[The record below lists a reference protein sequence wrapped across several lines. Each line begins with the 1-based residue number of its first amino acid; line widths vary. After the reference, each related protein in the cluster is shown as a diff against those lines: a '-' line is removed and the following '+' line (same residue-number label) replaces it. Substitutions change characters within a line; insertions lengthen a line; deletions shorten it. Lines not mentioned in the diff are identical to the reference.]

1 MTEQSRSTSTRRTVA
16 NRPVTTNPTTSSAG
30 QAKPATPSEPAYKKG
45 AVRSLKGLVIKVQFS
60 EEVPEIN
67 EMLYVENDK
76 QSPLIVSS
84 ITDGDTALCLNI
96 GGDYSIRKGDLVLRS
111 GHSLEIPVGEEMIG
125 RVWDAMA
132 RPIDGKPQLDDS
144 VLQKMTKRAIF
155 QPNYQEASLESRQDD
170 VLETG
175 LKVLDFFTPFVKGRK
190 IGIVGGAGVG
200 KTVLTMEIINNVA
213 EGSGAISMFAGIGE
227 RIREGHELY
236 ETLADNDLLKTT
248 AMFFGQMNENPVQR
262 SLIGLAAITLAEYF
276 RDDLKRDVLLFAD
289 NMYRYIQAKNEVST
303 IIDQTPAEGGYQPT
317 VFSDVK
323 TFQDRLASNQN
334 GSITS
339 LQTIYVPA
347 DDLSDPAVQM
357 IQHELDS
364 TIVLSRAVAAQ
375 GIRPAVDILAS
386 KSSLL
391 TPEVVGERHY
401 KLSVKATAILQKYES
416 LKGIVAIIGESELS
430 AEDRDDYYKAKQLIE
445 FFKQR
450 FNVMEKVTGVAG
462 EHMTRAKT
470 LDGVEEIIGKIELDD
485 KDNDI
490 SDTESPQSPISAIEG
505 KSEGTN
511 SGDDVINTT
520 DTINTTTPESTDGVV
535 GSFVESVS
543 GQTADSQVE
552 FIDQLTET
560 ATPEEVTELKELNVY
575 PASNNQVETK

>member
-1 MTEQSRSTSTRRTVA
+1 MSEQ
-16 NRPVTTNPTTSSAG
+16 TN
-30 QAKPATPSEPAYKKG
+30 YKKG
-45 AVRSLKGLVIKVQFS
+45 IVRSLKGIVIKVQFI
-60 EEVPEIN
+60 EDIPDVN
-67 EMLYVENDK
+67 EMLYVENENE
-76 QSPLIVSS
+76 SPLLVSS
-84 ITDGDTALCLNI
+84 LTGGDTAICLNI
-96 GGDYSIRKGDLVLRS
+96 GGDYSIQKGETVRRS
-111 GHSLEIPVGEEMIG
+111 GHSLEIPVGNEMIG

-132 RPIDGKPQLDDS
+132 RPIDGKPQLDQA
-144 VLQKMTKRAIF
+144 VLDNMIKRPIF
-155 QPNYQEASLESRQDD
+155 SPSFQETSLDNRPDD
-170 VLETG
+170 ILETG

-236 ETLADNDLLKTT
+236 KTLEDNDLLKTT

-262 SLIGLAAITLAEYF
+262 SLIGLSAITLAEYF
-276 RDDLKRDVLLFAD
+276 RDDEKKDVLLFAD
-289 NMYRYIQAKNEVST
+289 NMYRYIQARNEVST

-323 TFQDRLASNQN
+323 TFQDRLASNGN
-334 GSITS
+334 GSITA

-401 KLSVKATAILQKYES
+401 DLATRATAILQKYES
-416 LKGIVAIIGESELS
+416 LKGIIAIIGESELS
-430 AEDRDDYYKAKQLIE
+430 AEDRDDYLKAKELIQ
-445 FFKQR
+445 FFSQR
-450 FNVMEKVTGVAG
+450 FNVMEKVTGVPG
-462 EHMTRAKT
+462 EHITREQT
-470 LDGVEEIIGKIELDD
+470 LDGVEKIIGKAKEAP
-485 KDNDI
+485 
-490 SDTESPQSPISAIEG
+490 TEDSPVPEPALSAPETEPGEG
-505 KSEGTN
+505 
-511 SGDDVINTT
+511 
-520 DTINTTTPESTDGVV
+520 
-535 GSFVESVS
+535 
-543 GQTADSQVE
+543 
-552 FIDQLTET
+552 
-560 ATPEEVTELKELNVY
+560 
-575 PASNNQVETK
+575 

>member
-1 MTEQSRSTSTRRTVA
+1 MSDQTV
-16 NRPVTTNPTTSSAG
+16 
-30 QAKPATPSEPAYKKG
+30 YKKG
-45 AVRSLKGLVIKVQFS
+45 VVKTLKGLVIKVQFDDDM
-60 EEVPEIN
+60 PDLN
-67 EMLYVENDK
+67 EMIYVDNDK
-76 QSPLIVSS
+76 KSPLLVSS
-84 ITDGDTALCLNI
+84 LSGGDMAVCLNI
-96 GGDYSIRKGDLVLRS
+96 GGDYSIQKGEQVSRS

-132 RPIDGKPQLDDS
+132 RPIDGKPQLDDAT
-144 VLQKMTKRAIF
+144 LDKMVKRPIF
-155 QPNYQEASLESRQDD
+155 SPAFQETSLVNTQDD

-213 EGSGAISMFAGIGE
+213 VGSGAISMFAGIGE

-236 ETLADNDLLKTT
+236 KTLEDNDLLKTT

-289 NMYRYIQAKNEVST
+289 NMYRYIQARNEVST

-323 TFQDRLASNQN
+323 TFQDRLASNNN
-334 GSITS
+334 GSITA

-401 KLSVKATAILQKYES
+401 DLATRATSILQKYES
-416 LKGIVAIIGESELS
+416 LKGIIAIIGESELS
-430 AEDRDDYYKAKQLIE
+430 SEDRDDYTKAKSLIE

-450 FNVMEKVTGVAG
+450 FNVMEKVTGVPG
-462 EHMTRAKT
+462 EHMTREKT
-470 LDGVEEIIGKIELDD
+470 LDGVEEIIG
-485 KDNDI
+485 
-490 SDTESPQSPISAIEG
+490 AA
-505 KSEGTN
+505 
-511 SGDDVINTT
+511 
-520 DTINTTTPESTDGVV
+520 
-535 GSFVESVS
+535 
-543 GQTADSQVE
+543 QTADETVE
-552 FIDQLTET
+552 QPAEANPIEPTED
-560 ATPEEVTELKELNVY
+560 EQ
-575 PASNNQVETK
+575 PASGTQPEDK

>member
-1 MTEQSRSTSTRRTVA
+1 MSEQ
-16 NRPVTTNPTTSSAG
+16 TT
-30 QAKPATPSEPAYKKG
+30 YKKG
-45 AVRSLKGLVIKVQFS
+45 IVRTLKGLVIKVQFN
-60 EEVPEIN
+60 EDIPDLN
-67 EMLYVENDK
+67 EMLYVDNEK
-76 QSPLIVSS
+76 KSPLLVNSLEG
-84 ITDGDTALCLNI
+84 GDTALCLNI
-96 GGDYSIRKGDLVLRS
+96 GGDYSIQKGDSVSRS
-111 GHSLEIPVGEEMIG
+111 GRSLEIPVGEEMIG
-125 RVWDAMA
+125 RVWDTMA
-132 RPIDGKPQLDDS
+132 RPIDGKPQLPQE
-144 VLQKMTKRAIF
+144 VLDKMVKRPIF
-155 QPNYQEASLESRQDD
+155 YPSFQESSLTNKKDE

-236 ETLADNDLLKTT
+236 KTLGDNDLLKTT

-276 RDDLKRDVLLFAD
+276 RDDLKKDVLLFAD

-323 TFQDRLASNQN
+323 TFQDRLATNAN
-334 GSITS
+334 GSITA

-364 TIVLSRAVAAQ
+364 TIVLDRAVAAQ
-375 GIRPAVDILAS
+375 GIRPAVNILAS

-391 TPEVVGERHY
+391 TAEVVGQRHFD
-401 KLSVKATAILQKYES
+401 LATRATAILQKYES
-416 LKGIVAIIGESELS
+416 LKGIIAIIGESELS
-430 AEDRDDYYKAKQLIE
+430 AEDRDDYYKAKGLIE

-450 FNVMEKVTGVAG
+450 FNVMEKVTGVPG
-462 EHMTRAKT
+462 EHMTREDT
-470 LDGVEEIIGKIELDD
+470 LNGVEEIIGKIEPKKEDGDEETD
-485 KDNDI
+485 KKD
-490 SDTESPQSPISAIEG
+490 EAEHE
-505 KSEGTN
+505 K
-511 SGDDVINTT
+511 
-520 DTINTTTPESTDGVV
+520 
-535 GSFVESVS
+535 
-543 GQTADSQVE
+543 
-552 FIDQLTET
+552 
-560 ATPEEVTELKELNVY
+560 K
-575 PASNNQVETK
+575 

>member
-1 MTEQSRSTSTRRTVA
+1 MSEQV
-16 NRPVTTNPTTSSAG
+16 V
-30 QAKPATPSEPAYKKG
+30 YKKG
-45 AVRSLKGLVIKVQFS
+45 VVRSLKGIVIKVQFT
-60 EEVPEIN
+60 EDMPDIN
-67 EMLYVENDK
+67 EMLYVDNQK
-76 QSPLIVSS
+76 QSPLLVSS
-84 ITDGDTALCLNI
+84 LTHGDTAVCLNI
-96 GGDYSIRKGDLVLRS
+96 GGDYSIQKGDGVTRS
-111 GHSLEIPVGEEMIG
+111 GRSLEIPVGDAMIG

-132 RPIDGKPQLDDS
+132 RPIDGKPQLAPE
-144 VLQKMTKRAIF
+144 VLATMPKRPIF
-155 QPNYQEASLESRQDD
+155 APSFQETSLESRSDD

-236 ETLADNDLLKTT
+236 KTLGDNDLLKTT

-262 SLIGLAAITLAEYF
+262 SLIGLSAITLAEYF
-276 RDDLKRDVLLFAD
+276 RDDQKKDVLLFAD

-317 VFSDVK
+317 VFSDIK

-334 GSITS
+334 GSITA

-401 KLSVKATAILQKYES
+401 DLATRATAILQKYES
-416 LKGIVAIIGESELS
+416 LKGIIAIIGESELS
-430 AEDRDDYYKAKQLIE
+430 AEDRDDYNRAKQLIE

-450 FNVMEKVTGVAG
+450 FNVMEKVTGIPG
-462 EHMTRAKT
+462 EHMTREQT
-470 LDGVEEIIGKIELDD
+470 LDGVEAIIGKREAV
-485 KDNDI
+485 K
-490 SDTESPQSPISAIEG
+490 ESAGI
-505 KSEGTN
+505 
-511 SGDDVINTT
+511 
-520 DTINTTTPESTDGVV
+520 
-535 GSFVESVS
+535 
-543 GQTADSQVE
+543 GQAS
-552 FIDQLTET
+552 T
-560 ATPEEVTELKELNVY
+560 ATQPEDQSADTP
-575 PASNNQVETK
+575 PAAEEKGV

>member
-1 MTEQSRSTSTRRTVA
+1 MVEQT
-16 NRPVTTNPTTSSAG
+16 
-30 QAKPATPSEPAYKKG
+30 AYKKG
-45 AVRSLKGLVIKVQFS
+45 IVRTLKGLVIKIQFD
-60 EEVPEIN
+60 EGMPDVN
-67 EMLYVENDK
+67 EMLYVDNEK
-76 QSPLIVSS
+76 KSPLLVSS
-84 ITDGDTALCLNI
+84 LEHGDMALCLNI
-96 GGDYSIRKGDLVLRS
+96 GGDYSIQKGDVVSRS
-111 GHSLEIPVGEEMIG
+111 GKSLEIPVGEEMIG

-132 RPIDGKPQLDDS
+132 CPIDGKPQLDEAT
-144 VLQKMTKRAIF
+144 LAKMPKRPIF
-155 QPNYQEASLESRQDD
+155 SPAYQESSLVNRTDE

-236 ETLADNDLLKTT
+236 KTLGDNNLLKTT

-276 RDDLKRDVLLFAD
+276 RDDMKKDVLLFAD

-323 TFQDRLASNQN
+323 TFQDRLATNEN
-334 GSITS
+334 GSITA

-401 KLSVKATAILQKYES
+401 DLATRATAILQKYES
-416 LKGIVAIIGESELS
+416 LKGIIAIIGESELS
-430 AEDRDDYYKAKQLIE
+430 AEDRDDYYKAKELIE

-450 FNVMEKVTGVAG
+450 FNVMEKVTGVPG
-462 EHMTRAKT
+462 EHMTRDQT
-470 LDGVEEIIGKIELDD
+470 LDGVEKIIGKGEY
-485 KDNDI
+485 
-490 SDTESPQSPISAIEG
+490 
-505 KSEGTN
+505 KSVAAPAAAAAPAPAPAQPAGQPVAAAPAPSSEE
-511 SGDDVINTT
+511 
-520 DTINTTTPESTDGVV
+520 PA
-535 GSFVESVS
+535 GSE
-543 GQTADSQVE
+543 
-552 FIDQLTET
+552 
-560 ATPEEVTELKELNVY
+560 K
-575 PASNNQVETK
+575 K

>member
-1 MTEQSRSTSTRRTVA
+1 MSEQQAINKGIVRT
-16 NRPVTTNPTTSSAG
+16 
-30 QAKPATPSEPAYKKG
+30 
-45 AVRSLKGLVIKVQFS
+45 LKGLVIKVQFDDDM
-60 EEVPEIN
+60 PELN
-67 EMLYVENDK
+67 EMLYVDNEK
-76 QSPLIVSS
+76 KSPLLVSALMH
-84 ITDGDTALCLNI
+84 GDTAVCLNI
-96 GGDYSIRKGDLVLRS
+96 GGDYSIQKGESVTRS
-111 GHSLEIPVGEEMIG
+111 GHSLEIPVGDEMVG
-125 RVWDAMA
+125 RVWDAMG
-132 RPIDGKPQLDDS
+132 RPIDGKPQLDQE
-144 VLQKMTKRAIF
+144 VLDKMIKRPIF
-155 QPNYQEASLESRQDD
+155 APAFQESGLENRPDD

-213 EGSGAISMFAGIGE
+213 TGSGALSIFAGIGE
-227 RIREGHELY
+227 RIREGHELFK
-236 ETLADNDLLKTT
+236 TLDDNDLLKTT

-262 SLIGLAAITLAEYF
+262 SLIGLSAITLAEYF
-276 RDDLKRDVLLFAD
+276 RDDQKKDVLLFAD

-323 TFQDRLASNQN
+323 TFQDRLSTNAN
-334 GSITS
+334 GSITA

-401 KLSVKATAILQKYES
+401 DLATRATAILQKYES
-416 LKGIVAIIGESELS
+416 LKGIIAIIGESELS
-430 AEDRDDYYKAKQLIE
+430 SEDRDDYNKAKLLIE

-450 FNVMEKVTGVAG
+450 FNVMEKVTGVPG
-462 EHMTRAKT
+462 EHMTREKT
-470 LDGVEEIIGKIELDD
+470 LDGVEEIIGKMEVRA
-485 KDNDI
+485 
-490 SDTESPQSPISAIEG
+490 TEGEKKAVEPAAQTPAEPAGANPETSKPETAKEG
-505 KSEGTN
+505 K
-511 SGDDVINTT
+511 
-520 DTINTTTPESTDGVV
+520 
-535 GSFVESVS
+535 
-543 GQTADSQVE
+543 
-552 FIDQLTET
+552 
-560 ATPEEVTELKELNVY
+560 
-575 PASNNQVETK
+575 